1 MHTSSDPTVREPEQP
16 GGLLRPDGES
26 VAELTRRLLE
36 KLGEDPSRE
45 GLQRTPERVERSL
58 AELTSGSAQDVK
70 SVIGQGIFAEDYS
83 EMVLVKDVEFYSLCE
98 HHMLPF
104 YGRVHVGYIPNG
116 RIIGLSKIPRIVDV
130 FARRLQVQERMT
142 AQIAEAIQET
152 LEPKGVG
159 VVADAR
165 HLCMMMRGVQKQNS
179 SAMTSCLLGSFQSD
193 PKTRNEFLAFVRARE
208 SAF

>member
-1 MHTSSDPTVREPEQP
+1 VEELIRNILEQ
-16 GGLLRPDGES
+16 
-26 VAELTRRLLE
+26 
-36 KLGEDPSRE
+36 LGEDPTRE
-45 GLQRTPERVERSL
+45 GLERTPLRVTKSL
-58 AELTSGSAQDVK
+58 RELTRGMDQDVQT
-70 SVIGQGIFAEDYS
+70 VVGRGVFHEDCS
-83 EMVLVKDVEFYSLCE
+83 EMVMVKDIEFYSLCE

-142 AQIAEAIQET
+142 AQIAQAIQDT
-152 LEPKGVG
+152 LDPKGVG

-193 PKTRNEFLAFVRARE
+193 PKTRSEFLAFVRGIN
-208 SAF
+208 